1 MSLHQHRADAT
12 AARTRP
18 RLLPLAF
25 TATALYEF
33 RMAMR
38 GKMLWLS
45 VLPLLAVA
53 LLIMIT
59 SPRTANLD
67 DTMAKL
73 ATWAVLANMITT
85 VGTGVSLA
93 DRFVRIRG
101 LGLTELLLST
111 PASVSWRMVGT
122 LFGALTAA
130 LAPVAAL
137 FLVLGVVTAV
147 TDGAPASPLWAVL
160 ALLAIVVP
168 GALVLATFAATLA
181 LFLPLPLA
189 RVIAVLGWFWTT
201 VFSTNLVPLPTP
213 TGTLLSPLGDYAGAG
228 WLHAD
233 VLWAGRGSPGVLS
246 PDPSATTALWSV
258 LALLAVSCVLFLIA
272 RSTTAVRR

>member
-1 MSLHQHRADAT
+1 MSNHQNRSAT
-12 AARTRP
+12 TGTRSRFRP
-18 RLLPLAF
+18 LPLAF
-25 TATALYEF
+25 TATVLYEF
-33 RMAMR
+33 RMAIR

-101 LGLTELLLST
+101 LGLTELLSSA
-111 PASVSWRMVGT
+111 PASVSWRMAGT
-122 LFGALTAA
+122 LLGALTAA

-137 FLVLGVVTAV
+137 LLILGVVTAA
-147 TDGAPASPLWAVL
+147 TDGAPATPLWAAL
-160 ALLAIVVP
+160 ALLTVVVP
-168 GALVLATFAATLA
+168 GALLLSTFAATLA
-181 LFLPLPLA
+181 LFLPLPPA
-189 RVIAVLGWFWTT
+189 RVIAVLAWFWTT
-201 VFSTNLVPLPTP
+201 VFSTRLVPLPTP

-233 VLWAGRGSPGVLS
+233 VLWAGRGSLDALAPA
-246 PDPSATTALWSV
+246 PSATSAMWSV
-258 LALLAVSCVLFLIA
+258 LALLALSGVLFLVA
-272 RSTTAVRR
+272 RSTAAVRS